1 MAVTSWEE
9 AADWAGSMPD
19 GGQAAWTALRA
30 WLRHEGSG
38 GHQGGAEAKAVLR
51 WPALLSRQA

>member
-9 AADWAGSMPD
+9 AAVVGFHAD
-19 GGQAAWTALRA
+19 GGQAWAALRA

-38 GHQGGAEAKAVLR
+38 GHQGGAEAKAVLC
-51 WPALLSRQA
+51 WPALLSHQA

>member
-9 AADWAGSMPD
+9 VADVGGLHAD
-19 GGQAAWTALRA
+19 GGQAWTALRA

-38 GHQGGAEAKAVLR
+38 GQQGGAEAKGM
-51 WPALLSRQA
+51 LLV